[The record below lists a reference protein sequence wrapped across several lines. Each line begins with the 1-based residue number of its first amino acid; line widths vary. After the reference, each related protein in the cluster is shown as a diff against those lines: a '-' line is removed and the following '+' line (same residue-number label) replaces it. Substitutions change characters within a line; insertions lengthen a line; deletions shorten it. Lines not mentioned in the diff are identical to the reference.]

1 MAFGQTVNFLLM
13 VVVSA
18 AFAEFEVVS
27 GPEENSNLS
36 HLVCNEFWV
45 AWSNNSDP
53 FYEQLSGVVTFNRT
67 NETLGLVSMLQE
79 GAPVILHVSD
89 EIVVFKLHAI
99 RVLSGSHPVFN
110 VKYFEEGENG
120 SMGRPVIC
128 ETPPEEAVEPDL
140 LLLSAIY
147 ITTSLAIIASLIALI
162 TYILLKKLRTLP
174 GLVIMNLFVA
184 FIAGDVMTQIRVSL
198 AFKGVGPHVEVV
210 AVNQGFLIARYVWM
224 SLTGFEMCRS
234 LYQGVRLIGTNR
246 PYHKLIMISIYM
258 AIGWS
263 IPAVLTVIMYG
274 VEKGSESEVAKDI
287 LGVVGYLTYD
297 TTIGLTLLFNI
308 VVVVFISV
316 IFYNAAKR
324 QRRLK
329 SSYKNQNI
337 NFIRLFIIILTVL
350 GLVWISFFV
359 LQNDVIRGT
368 RAIVIIYVVLT
379 ATQPIFVFIAFVCT
393 PKVYRMYLILFG
405 IRQEKYFHSKTSQ
418 RQGTIT
424 SLYSER
430 DLQRGRTII
439 SIVSDKEFPSPDKTT
454 AALPTIQEGDEEE
467 DATTVENGK
476 TVMEAVNSVPL
487 SNGFH
492 SPIKTECPEKTHE
505 QLILGENEHVSE
517 EQQPSTSALSN
528 DTNITNG
535 LPIVNGGVRG
545 VSPSG
550 SNNSLNPDREE
561 TNV

>member
-1 MAFGQTVNFLLM
+1 MAFGQILNFLLM
-13 VVVSA
+13 IVVGV
-18 AFAEFEVVS
+18 AFAEFEVIN

-53 FYEQLSGVVTFNRT
+53 FYEQLSRVNTFNRT
-67 NETLGLVSMLQE
+67 NETLGMVSMSQE
-79 GAPVILHVSD
+79 GAPVILFVSD
-89 EIVVFKLHAI
+89 EIVVFRVHAI
-99 RVLSGSHPVFN
+99 RVLSGSHPIIN

-120 SMGRPVIC
+120 TMGRPVIC
-128 ETPPEEAVEPDL
+128 ETPPDEPVEPDR

-198 AFKGVGPHVEVV
+198 AYRGVETYIEVV

-258 AIGWS
+258 AIGWG
-263 IPAVLTVIMYG
+263 IPTVLTGIMYG
-274 VEKGSESEVAKDI
+274 VEKSDSETAKKI
-287 LGVVGYLTYD
+287 LGAVGYLTYH

-308 VVVVFISV
+308 AVVVFISI

-329 SSYKNQNI
+329 SSYNNQNI
-337 NFIRLFIIILTVL
+337 NFIRLFLIILTVL
-350 GLVWISFFV
+350 GLVWILFFV
-359 LQNDVIRGT
+359 LQNDVIRAT
-368 RAIVIIYVVLT
+368 RAIVIIYVILT
-379 ATQPIFVFIAFVCT
+379 ATQPIFVFIAFICT
-393 PKVYRMYLILFG
+393 AKVYRMYLVLFG
-405 IRQEKYFHSKTSQ
+405 IRKERDFHSKTSQ

-467 DATTVENGK
+467 DVTTVENGK

-492 SPIKTECPEKTHE
+492 SPTKTGCPDKIHE
-505 QLILGENEHVSE
+505 ELILGENEHVSE
-517 EQQPSTSALSN
+517 EQPNTSTLSN

-535 LPIVNGGVRG
+535 LPIINGGVRG

-550 SNNSLNPDREE
+550 SNNSLNADREE

>member
-1 MAFGQTVNFLLM
+1 MAFGQTVNILLM
-13 VVVSA
+13 VAVGA
-18 AFAEFEVVS
+18 AFAEFEIIS
-27 GPEENSNLS
+27 GPEENSNLT
-36 HLVCNEFWV
+36 HLFCNEFWV

-53 FYEQLSGVVTFNRT
+53 FYGALSQEVTRNRT
-67 NETLGLVSMLQE
+67 NETLDRVSMLPD
-79 GAPVILHVSD
+79 GAPVILNVTD
-89 EIVVFKLHAI
+89 DIVVYRQHAI
-99 RVLSGSHPVFN
+99 QVLSGSHPIFF

-128 ETPPEEAVEPDL
+128 ATPPGSVEADL
-140 LLLSAIY
+140 LLLSIIY
-147 ITTSLAIIASLIALI
+147 VTTSLAIIASLIALL
-162 TYILLKKLRTLP
+162 TYILLKQLRTLP
-174 GLVIMNLFVA
+174 GLVIMNLLVA
-184 FIAGDVMTQIRVSL
+184 FIAGDVLTQIRVSL
-198 AFKGVGPHVEVV
+198 AYRGVGPHLEVV
-210 AVNQGFLIARYVWM
+210 ALNQGLLIARYVWM

-263 IPAVLTVIMYG
+263 IPTILAVIMYG
-274 VEKGSESEVAKDI
+274 VEKGSTSKLTRKL
-287 LGVVGYLTYD
+287 LGAVGYLTYH

-308 VVVVFISV
+308 AVVIFISV

-324 QRRLK
+324 QKRLK

-337 NFIRLFIIILTVL
+337 NFIRLFLIILTVL

-359 LQNDVIRGT
+359 LQEDVVRGT
-368 RAIVIIYVVLT
+368 RAIVIIYVILT
-379 ATQPIFVFIAFVCT
+379 ATQPIFVCIAFVCT
-393 PKVYRMYLILFG
+393 PKVYKMYLIRFG
-405 IRQEKYFHSKTSQ
+405 IRQEGKFPSKTSQ
-418 RQGTIT
+418 RQGTMT

-454 AALPTIQEGDEEE
+454 AALPTIQEGDEE
-467 DATTVENGK
+467 DVTTVENGK

-492 SPIKTECPEKTHE
+492 SPTRTGCPDKTHE
-505 QLILGENEHVSE
+505 QVSE

-528 DTNITNG
+528 GTNITNG
-535 LPIVNGGVRG
+535 LPIINGDVRG

>member
-1 MAFGQTVNFLLM
+1 MAFGQIVNILLM
-13 VVVSA
+13 VAVGT
-18 AFAEFEVVS
+18 AFAEFEIIS
-27 GPEENSNLS
+27 GPDENSSLT
-36 HLVCNEFWV
+36 HLFCDQFWV

-53 FYEQLSGVVTFNRT
+53 FYGALSQEVTLDLNGT
-67 NETLGLVSMLQE
+67 NQTLNQTLDFVLTLQG
-79 GAPVILHVSD
+79 GAPVILNVTD
-89 EIVVFKLHAI
+89 DMVVYRRHAI
-99 RVLSGSHPVFN
+99 QVLSGSHPIFG

-128 ETPPEEAVEPDL
+128 ATPPPGSVEADL
-140 LLLSAIY
+140 LLLSVIY
-147 ITTSLAIIASLIALI
+147 VTTSLAIIASLIALL
-162 TYILLKKLRTLP
+162 TYILLKQLRTLP
-174 GLVIMNLFVA
+174 GLVIMNLLVA
-184 FIAGDVMTQIRVSL
+184 FIAGDVLTQIRVSL
-198 AFKGVGPHVEVV
+198 AYRGVGPHLEVI
-210 AVNQGFLIARYVWM
+210 ALNQGLLIARYVWM

-263 IPAVLTVIMYG
+263 IPTILAVIMYG
-274 VEKGSESEVAKDI
+274 VEKGSTSKLTRKL
-287 LGVVGYLTYD
+287 LGAVGYLTYH

-308 VVVVFISV
+308 AVVVFISV
-316 IFYNAAKR
+316 IFYNAARR
-324 QRRLK
+324 QKRLK

-337 NFIRLFIIILTVL
+337 NFIRLFLIILTVL

-359 LQNDVIRGT
+359 LQEDVVRGT
-368 RAIVIIYVVLT
+368 RAIVIIYVILT
-379 ATQPIFVFIAFVCT
+379 ATQPIFVCIAFVCT
-393 PKVYRMYLILFG
+393 PKVYHMYLIRFG
-405 IRQEKYFHSKTSQ
+405 IRQESKFHSKTSH

-454 AALPTIQEGDEEE
+454 AALPTIQEGDEE
-467 DATTVENGK
+467 DVTTVENGK
-476 TVMEAVNSVPL
+476 TAMEAVNSVPL

-492 SPIKTECPEKTHE
+492 SPTRTGCPDKTHE
-505 QLILGENEHVSE
+505 QVSE

-528 DTNITNG
+528 GTNITNG
-535 LPIVNGGVRG
+535 LPIINGGVQG